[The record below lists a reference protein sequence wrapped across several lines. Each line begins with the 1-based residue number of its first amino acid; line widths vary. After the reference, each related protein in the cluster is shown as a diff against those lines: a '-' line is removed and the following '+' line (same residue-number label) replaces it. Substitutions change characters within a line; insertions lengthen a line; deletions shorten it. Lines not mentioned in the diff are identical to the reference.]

1 MTLENTEDI
10 VQVIDNHLNPHEL
23 VDSLSLKNS
32 NDDIK
37 GQKTDINDTIDKEKK
52 DMLNKIFEMYPKLKT
67 DEKKIMEECFKK
79 KPKQDEEESNAPKL
93 KEEIVLEQIK
103 INGKVYYKDKC
114 GGIWDSKADVVGIV
128 NGNKYILF

>member
-1 MTLENTEDI
+1 MTPENTEDI
-10 VQVIDNHLNPHEL
+10 AQVIDNHINSQEL
-23 VDSLSLKNS
+23 ANSTSLKNS
-32 NDDIK
+32 SESLEEK
-37 GQKTDINDTIDKEKK
+37 KTDINDTIDKEKK
-52 DMLNKIFEMYPKLKT
+52 DMLNKIFKMYPKLKT

-79 KPKQDEEESNAPKL
+79 KPKKDEEEGNVPKL

-114 GGIWDSKADVVGIV
+114 GGIWDSKAEVVGIV